1 VNLQEGGIVYKRM
14 ENKITIK
21 ISNELLQRLDSYVI
35 RYNTTR
41 SEAIRRAIEK
51 LLSEE
56 TETVNE
62 VKVEKGYRLW

>member
-1 VNLQEGGIVYKRM
+1 M

-21 ISNELLQRLDSYVI
+21 INNELLQRLDNYVI
-35 RYNTTR
+35 RHNTTR